1 LNRMAPGDLE
11 FLITQYLDGRLP
23 ERERLELERKL
34 SQDPAAARLMKEQRE
49 LDGIL
54 SLAAP
59 LPPIDWDALAL
70 RISAA
75 VAMQAQPVQRHKRP
89 RAWVGATVALAAC
102 LLVVVGISLL
112 MRRGPVPPSHTVG
125 VDADAAIVVGPQAEE
140 ARGQPTIAEV
150 TLASASLPATAADE
164 DAARPSHVYITSAI
178 LH

>member
-1 LNRMAPGDLE
+1 MAPGDLE
-11 FLITQYLDGRLP
+11 FRITQYLDGRLP

-34 SQDPAAARLMKEQRE
+34 SQDPAAARLMKEHRE

-59 LPPIDWDALAL
+59 LPPIDWDALAM

-89 RAWVGATVALAAC
+89 PAWVGVAVALAAC
-102 LLVVVGISLL
+102 LLVVVGVSLL
-112 MRRGPVPPSHTVG
+112 MRRGPAPSHTVG

-164 DAARPSHVYITSAI
+164 DPARPSHVYIGSAT